1 MSSPDAPTVTPAP
14 DWGRLAD
21 GRPWRAARGKDF
33 AEDVPS
39 FIDSARRAAE
49 LMGRAMV
56 AMPDPTDSRG
66 HVWVQFADAE
76 VESGAPCP
84 RCGSTRLSLLSFAL
98 LRCEACGATL
108 VEQKRRSRR
117 SRTAAEPGEPQQPET
132 PTLTLSEFSQVRL
145 SRTERHADRDE
156 YVGFGVGTDGE
167 LALLL
172 VTVPLAHGAPVPD
185 ESSPLGYVHSVDFV
199 LGDVWSSAD
208 RVDDTW
214 DVVLD

>member
-1 MSSPDAPTVTPAP
+1 MSSPDAQTVSPTP

-33 AEDVPS
+33 TEDVPA

-49 LMGRAMV
+49 LMGKAMV

-66 HVWVQFADAE
+66 HVWLQFADAE
-76 VESGAPCP
+76 VEAGEPCP
-84 RCGSTRLSLLSFAL
+84 RCGSTRLSLLSYAL
-98 LRCEACGATL
+98 LRCESCGATL
-108 VEQKRRSRR
+108 VEQKRRRR
-117 SRTAAEPGEPQQPET
+117 QKRAAAEEGEPAEPET
-132 PTLTLSEFSQVRL
+132 PALTLAEFSQVRL
-145 SRTERHADRDE
+145 SRTDRHADRDE

-172 VTVPLAHGAPVPD
+172 VTVPLAHGVPVPD
-185 ESSPLGYVHSVDFV
+185 GSTPLGYVHSVDFV